1 VSTTRTSVATSLAEW
16 ALALEP
22 SADDLA
28 LADRS
33 LLDTVAVALAATT
46 HPIRAVADTLADTSG
61 PMAGDAARWAL
72 LGHVLDFDDLHLPST
87 THISTVCVPVALA
100 VAPEDPARAAR
111 AYLAGA
117 GVMARLGAALGW
129 RHYTAGWHATTTAGA
144 PAAAVVAAV
153 ALGLDARQV
162 STAIALSVP
171 AAGGVQRAFGTDA
184 KSIQVGLAA
193 AAGVRAAQL
202 AAAGAGAD
210 QRALDAWLSLV
221 GGEPS
226 HPLLHDPASDPAT
239 VPDGLAIKVYPACYA
254 LQRPI
259 GALRET
265 VGGPVVAD
273 QVTAIRLTTPRGT
286 VTPLV
291 HHRPATGLEGKF
303 SLEYAAAT
311 ALLDEH
317 SGFWAFGDEAVRR
330 PEAARLVELTDVTLV
345 EGGGEGLLDGA
356 VDVEVDLADGTTR
369 RGSLHL
375 PPGSPGLPPTAD
387 EMTAKVADC
396 LALGG
401 VEGVTPGDLSWD
413 TGASLLSTRLGGRAS

>member
-1 VSTTRTSVATSLAEW
+1 MSTAQALADW
-16 ALALEP
+16 ALALAP

-33 LLDTVAVALAATT
+33 LLDTVAVALAAAT
-46 HPIRAVADTLADTSG
+46 HPIRPVADALADSSG
-61 PMAGDAARWAL
+61 ALPGDAARWAL
-72 LGHVLDFDDLHLPST
+72 LAHVIDFDDLHMPST

-100 VAPEDPARAAR
+100 TAPDDAALAAR

-117 GVMARLGAALGW
+117 GVMARLGTGLGW
-129 RHYTAGWHATTTAGA
+129 GHYTSGWHATTTAGA
-144 PAAAVVAAV
+144 PAAAVVAGV
-153 ALGLDARQV
+153 ALGLDAERLAD
-162 STAIALSVP
+162 AIALAVP

-184 KSIQVGLAA
+184 KSIQVGMAS

-202 AAAGAGAD
+202 AAAGATAD
-210 QRALDAWLSLV
+210 PRALDAWIELV
-221 GGEPS
+221 GGDPAR
-226 HPLLHDPASDPAT
+226 PLLTDPASDASA

-265 VGGPVVAD
+265 VGGPVAAD

-291 HHRPATGLEGKF
+291 HHEPSTGLEGKF

-311 ALLDEH
+311 ALLDDH
-317 SGFWAFGDEAVRR
+317 SGFWAFDDEAVRR
-330 PEAARLVELTDVTLV
+330 PDAARLVALTDITLTD
-345 EGGGEGLLDGA
+345 GGGDGLLDGS

-369 RGSLHL
+369 RGSLDL
-375 PPGSPGLPPTAD
+375 PPGSPRRPPTAD
-387 EMTAKVADC
+387 EMAAKVVDC

-401 VEGVTPGDLSWD
+401 IEGLTPDEITWT
-413 TGASLLSTRLGGRAS
+413 TGAALLSTHLGAAAR